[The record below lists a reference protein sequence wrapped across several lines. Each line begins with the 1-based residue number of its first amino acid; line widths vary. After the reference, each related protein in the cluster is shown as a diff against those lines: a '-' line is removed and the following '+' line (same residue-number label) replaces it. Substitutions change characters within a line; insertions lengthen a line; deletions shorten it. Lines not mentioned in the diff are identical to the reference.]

1 MLHLRTNIKI
11 FTRLSLHNLLD
22 DVNLFG
28 RNSVG
33 KRALWNI
40 DFALSVRQLDVNSV
54 VSGLAVR
61 GWIED
66 VAHYSAVCEWAV
78 RDLALLSG
86 SVVGESDQEFA
97 SGEGEEAVVDVA
109 FNVSM
114 VPDLACFA
122 LSIDLLNNLVQVR
135 VSIVRLP
142 E

>member
-1 MLHLRTNIKI
+1 
-11 FTRLSLHNLLD
+11 LLD
-22 DVNLFG
+22 DFNILG
-28 RNSVG
+28 RYSIG
-33 KRALWNI
+33 KRALWYV
-40 DFALSVRQLDVNSV
+40 DLALTVRQVDVNSV

-61 GWIED
+61 GWIEN
-66 VAHYSAVCEWAV
+66 VADYSAVCERAV

-86 SVVGESDQEFA
+86 SVVGQSNQEFA
-97 SGEGEEAVVDVA
+97 SGESKEAIVDIA

-114 VPDLACFA
+114 VPDLACLA